1 MLDRFLERQG
11 CVSGPRTGEG
21 WSGEQKRSGRTHRH
35 CSSTH
40 GCHPQIIIE
49 ALRFDEPN
57 KLFEISARELAEDEG
72 FRRVGFDR
80 GDGWRRLG
88 LGTEIHTRVLA
99 ERQQAHHGYR
109 AEVHLEAR
117 VPVEDWTA
125 ALTGRLDGCIERE
138 PGAWLIEEIKSTNLS
153 VDGVRPAGYAFERD
167 RRQLL
172 CYCYLWR
179 RLGHARVAG
188 SLVYVDIETGEEIS
202 VEVPSDDEVDREIER
217 RLLRVL
223 AIWRAGQAERREK
236 AEAADRLPFPHA
248 APRPIQERLMEA
260 VARAVRDGENLLA
273 EAPTGSGKTAAVLHP
288 ALAEG
293 LRSGRQVVFLTS
305 KTLQQTMAV
314 SALTAMNEGVFQS
327 LQIRTKERMCANDR
341 ILCHEEFC
349 RFAKAYP
356 EKMEHSGLLERLRAN
371 YAHLDPDTV
380 FEEARREE
388 VCPFEVQL
396 EAARRADAIVGDYN
410 YVFEPAAALRHLTGE
425 DLREAILL
433 VDEAHNL
440 PDRARQIFSPD
451 LREED
456 LTMLRNRLALQ
467 PGDLFQ
473 DIVASVEDLLAIL
486 AETADDLPEGEAIA
500 EIPPPAE
507 PILEVRA
514 SWETKLMRYL
524 AWKREARLALVD
536 DPVLAFHFGLQRFA
550 AVLGIFGSEFTC
562 VIERGPAGI
571 RLGLVCLDPARPLAR
586 IFRAA
591 HSTVLLSATLTPPEA
606 IRRVLGIEAERT
618 SSISLPPPFPRERRK
633 VMIVPTVRTTYKA
646 RERNYD
652 RIARL
657 LAEMSDA
664 HDGNDLVLF
673 PSYRFLAEVA
683 RRMPSTRSRLL
694 VQRADLTSFERQQL
708 LEALASPPPGGTL
721 LFAVSGGMYAEG
733 VDYPGELLSAVF
745 VVSPAL
751 PQVSFE
757 RELLRRYFDDKEE
770 AGFDYAYLQPGMTR
784 VVQAAGRLIRSETD
798 RGVIALLCA
807 RFLEEPYVSRIPR
820 DWYDE
825 SPAELVTR
833 RPAQEIREFFERY
846 R

>member
-1 MLDRFLERQG
+1 
-11 CVSGPRTGEG
+11 
-21 WSGEQKRSGRTHRH
+21 
-35 CSSTH
+35 
-40 GCHPQIIIE
+40 
-49 ALRFDEPN
+49 
-57 KLFEISARELAEDEG
+57 
-72 FRRVGFDR
+72 
-80 GDGWRRLG
+80 
-88 LGTEIHTRVLA
+88 
-99 ERQQAHHGYR
+99 
-109 AEVHLEAR
+109 
-117 VPVEDWTA
+117 VEDWTA
-125 ALTGRLDGCIERE
+125 ALTGRLDGCMERE
-138 PGAWLIEEIKSTNLS
+138 PGHWLIEEIKSTNLS
-153 VDGVRPAGYAFERD
+153 LDGVRPAGHAFERD

-188 SLVYVDIETGEEIS
+188 SLVYVDIETGEELS
-202 VEVPSDDEVDREIER
+202 VQVPIDDDVEQEVER
-217 RLLRVL
+217 RLGRVL
-223 AIWRAGQAERREK
+223 ARWRSAQVERRRK
-236 AEAADRLPFPHA
+236 AAAADRLPFPHA
-248 APRPIQERLMEA
+248 APRPIQEKLMEA
-260 VARAVRDGENLLA
+260 VAAAVGNGENLLA
-273 EAPTGSGKTAAVLHP
+273 EAPTGSGKTAAALHP

-293 LRSGRQVVFLTS
+293 LRTGRQVVFLTS

-314 SALTAMNEGVFQS
+314 SALTAMNERSFQT
-327 LQIRTKERMCANDR
+327 LQIRAKERMCANDR

-356 EKMEHSGLLERLRAN
+356 EKMERSGLLDRLRDT
-371 YAHLDPDTV
+371 YPHLDPDV
-380 FEEARREE
+380 LFEEARREE

-396 EAARRADAIVGDYN
+396 EAARRADAIVADYN

-433 VDEAHNL
+433 IDEAHNL

-456 LTMLRNRLALQ
+456 LAALRNRLMLQ
-467 PGDLFQ
+467 PGDLFR
-473 DIVASVEDLLAIL
+473 DIVGSIDDLLRIL
-486 AETADDLPEGEAIA
+486 AEAAEELPEGEAIA
-500 EIPPPAE
+500 EILPPSEAIAE
-507 PILEVRA
+507 ARA
-514 SWETKLMRYL
+514 AWEPRLMRYL
-524 AWKREARLALVD
+524 AWKRETRLALVD
-536 DPVLAFHFGLQRFA
+536 DPVLEFHFALQRFA
-550 AVLGIFGSEFTC
+550 AVVGILGPDFTC
-562 VIERGPAGI
+562 VVERRSAGV
-571 RLGLVCLDPARPLAR
+571 RLGLVCLDPARALAR

-606 IRRVLGIEAERT
+606 IRRVLGIEAGRT
-618 SSISLPPPFPRERRK
+618 ASISLPPPFPREHRK
-633 VMIVPTVRTTYKA
+633 VMIVPTVRTTYRA

-673 PSYRFLAEVA
+673 PSYRFLGEVA
-683 RRMPSTRSRLL
+683 GRMGPTRSRLL
-694 VQRADLTSFERQQL
+694 VQRADSTSFERQQL
-708 LEALASPPPGGTL
+708 LEALSSPPPGGTL

-757 RELLRRYFDDKEE
+757 RELLRRYFDEKEE

-807 RFLEEPYVSRIPR
+807 RFLEEPYVSRLPR
-820 DWYDE
+820 DWYGE
-825 SPAELVTR
+825 TPAELVTR
-833 RPAQEIREFFERY
+833 RPAEEIRKFFERY
-846 R
+846 P

>member
-1 MLDRFLERQG
+1 LYHSE
-11 CVSGPRTGEG
+11 
-21 WSGEQKRSGRTHRH
+21 
-35 CSSTH
+35 
-40 GCHPQIIIE
+40 IIIDL
-49 ALRFDEPN
+49 LRFDEPN
-57 KLFEISARELAEDEG
+57 KVFEISVRELAEDEG
-72 FRRVGFDR
+72 FHRVGFDR

-88 LGTEIHTRVLA
+88 LGTEIHSRVLA
-99 ERQQAHHGYR
+99 ERQSSHPAYR
-109 AEVHLEAR
+109 REVHLEAR

-125 ALTGRLDGCIERE
+125 ALTGRLDGCLERE
-138 PGAWLIEEIKSTNLS
+138 PGHWLIEEIKSTNLS
-153 VDGVRPAGYAFERD
+153 LDGVRPAGHAFERD

-188 SLVYVDIETGEEIS
+188 SLVYVDIETGEELS
-202 VEVPSDDEVDREIER
+202 VQVPIDDDVEQEVER
-217 RLLRVL
+217 RLGRVL
-223 AIWRAGQAERREK
+223 ARWRSAQVERRRK
-236 AEAADRLPFPHA
+236 AAAADRLPFPHA
-248 APRPIQERLMEA
+248 APRPIQEKLMEA
-260 VARAVRDGENLLA
+260 VAAAVGNGENLLA
-273 EAPTGSGKTAAVLHP
+273 EAPTGSGKTAAALHP

-293 LRSGRQVVFLTS
+293 LRTGRQVVFLTS

-314 SALTAMNEGVFQS
+314 SALTAMNERSFQT
-327 LQIRTKERMCANDR
+327 LQIRAKERMCANDR

-356 EKMEHSGLLERLRAN
+356 EKMERSGLLDRLRES
-371 YAHLDPDTV
+371 YPHLDPDV
-380 FEEARREE
+380 LFEEARREE

-396 EAARRADAIVGDYN
+396 EAARRADAIVADYN

-433 VDEAHNL
+433 IDEAHNL

-456 LTMLRNRLALQ
+456 LAALRNRLMLQ
-467 PGDLFQ
+467 PGDLFR
-473 DIVASVEDLLAIL
+473 DIVGSIDDLLRIL
-486 AETADDLPEGEAIA
+486 AEAAEELPEGEAIA
-500 EIPPPAE
+500 EILPPSEAIAE
-507 PILEVRA
+507 ARA
-514 SWETKLMRYL
+514 AWEPRLMRYL
-524 AWKREARLALVD
+524 AWKRETRLALVD
-536 DPVLAFHFGLQRFA
+536 DPVLEFHFALQRFA
-550 AVLGIFGSEFTC
+550 AVVGILGPDFTC
-562 VIERGPAGI
+562 VVERRSAGV
-571 RLGLVCLDPARPLAR
+571 RLGLVCLDPARALAR

-606 IRRVLGIEAERT
+606 IRRVLGIEAGRT
-618 SSISLPPPFPRERRK
+618 ASISLPPPFPREHRK
-633 VMIVPTVRTTYKA
+633 VMIVPTVRTTYRA

-673 PSYRFLAEVA
+673 PSYRFLGEVA
-683 RRMPSTRSRLL
+683 GRMGPTRSRLL
-694 VQRADLTSFERQQL
+694 VQRADSTSFERQQL
-708 LEALASPPPGGTL
+708 LEALSSPPPGGTL

-757 RELLRRYFDDKEE
+757 RELLRRYFDEKEE

-807 RFLEEPYVSRIPR
+807 RFLEEPYVSRLPR
-820 DWYDE
+820 DWYGE
-825 SPAELVTR
+825 TPAELVTR
-833 RPAQEIREFFERY
+833 RPAEEIRKFFERY
-846 R
+846 P